1 MTEITDDGTEALQIR
16 LRDATVPEL
25 REIISGAWTDSVTRT
40 LARRELESRLRFAEA
55 AKAAERGK

>member
-40 LARRELESRLRFAEA
+40 LARRELESRLRFAAA

>member
-40 LARRELESRLRFAEA
+40 LARRELESRLRFAAA
-55 AKAAERGK
+55 AKAAQRGK

>member
-1 MTEITDDGTEALQIR
+1 MTEITDDGTEALQVR

-40 LARRELESRLRFAEA
+40 LARRELESRLRFAAA